1 MGSWSNKPF
10 GNDTALDWFSDLE
23 QSKSPL
29 EMISNTLNKVLQK
42 NDIDS
47 TEEEEAIAAISI
59 IVSASKEPV
68 RGCSSEVKSWIS
80 ITGFSP
86 TSELKVLSVKAL
98 DIILN
103 SSELRDL
110 WEESDG
116 FAGWEKQLIKLRKE
130 LLQNI
135 ESNGP
140 NRIPKKKVMPR
151 SIGKLVDY
159 YLKTK
164 DLKAKL
170 KIIEKLTAI
179 KDTNSQDKES
189 DFDLPI
195 NIAAKLGLN
204 EVIEHLIRNGADPNL
219 CSRYGHISLHLAA
232 SHDHT
237 DTVDL
242 LLKSGADLLVDYP
255 EYDEQGSIVSHR
267 MKCVAIL
274 SVARKGSS
282 PTIELLESYGASIQE
297 LDLNGESLIF
307 KSAEGG
313 NTDLLKYLITRGLD
327 VNLVKS
333 KTPTFK
339 GETALHYAVR
349 ANKLESVKVLIES
362 GADIN
367 SISYN
372 LHENNPWFET
382 PLDCCD
388 SKKTPELYKYLVNKG
403 AKHADELPKP
413 HKGLN
418 LTPGGAN

>member
-10 GNDTALDWFSDLE
+10 GNDTALDWFYDLE

-42 NDIDS
+42 NNIDT
-47 TEEEEAIAAISI
+47 TEKEEAIAAISI
-59 IVSASKEPV
+59 VASASKDPI
-68 RGCSSEVKSWIS
+68 RGCSAEIKSWIN
-80 ITGFSP
+80 ITSFSP
-86 TSELKVLSVKAL
+86 TSEQKLLSVKTL

-103 SSELRDL
+103 DSELRSL

-116 FAGWEKQLIKLRKE
+116 LFGWEQQLIKLKDE

-135 ESNGP
+135 DTNGP
-140 NRIPKKKVMPR
+140 NRNPKKKVMPQ

-164 DLKAKL
+164 NPKAKL

-179 KDTNSQDKES
+179 KDPNSQEKES
-189 DFDLPI
+189 DYDLAI
-195 NIAAKLGLN
+195 NIAAKLGIN
-204 EVIEHLIRNGADPNL
+204 EVIKHLLKNGADPKL
-219 CSRYGHISLHLAA
+219 YSRYGHNSLHLAA

-255 EYDEQGSIVSHR
+255 EYDEQGNIVSHR

-274 SVARKGSS
+274 SAARGGSS
-282 PTIELLESYGASIQE
+282 STIELLEGYGASIQE

-307 KSAEGG
+307 KAAEGG
-313 NTDLLKYLITRGLD
+313 NTELLKYLIARGLD
-327 VNLVKS
+327 IDLVTS
-333 KTPTFK
+333 KTPTFQ

-372 LHENNPWFET
+372 LHKNNPWFET
-382 PLDCCD
+382 PLDFCD
-388 SKKTPELYKYLVNKG
+388 SQKTPELYKYLTSKG
-403 AKHADELPKP
+403 AKHAHELPKP
-413 HKGLN
+413 NKGLN